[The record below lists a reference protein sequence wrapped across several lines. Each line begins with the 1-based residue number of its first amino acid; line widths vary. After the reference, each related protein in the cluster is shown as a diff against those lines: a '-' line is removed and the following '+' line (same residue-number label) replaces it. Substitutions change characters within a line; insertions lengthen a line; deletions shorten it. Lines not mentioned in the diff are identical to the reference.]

1 MLLSDNPTHRLFVLL
16 GPVQD
21 KGRLPM
27 PLAVIQISL
36 EGLMNTEEVEKKLL
50 VNQREDGNMVPWLLA
65 QQYLTPEFSKLTTS
79 RVVRVAANPYYSR
92 QGYGSKALA
101 EYRAFFEG
109 NNLQ

>member
-1 MLLSDNPTHRLFVLL
+1 
-16 GPVQD
+16 
-21 KGRLPM
+21 
-27 PLAVIQISL
+27 
-36 EGLMNTEEVEKKLL
+36 
-50 VNQREDGNMVPWLLA
+50 MVPWLLA

-109 NNLQ
+109 NKLQ